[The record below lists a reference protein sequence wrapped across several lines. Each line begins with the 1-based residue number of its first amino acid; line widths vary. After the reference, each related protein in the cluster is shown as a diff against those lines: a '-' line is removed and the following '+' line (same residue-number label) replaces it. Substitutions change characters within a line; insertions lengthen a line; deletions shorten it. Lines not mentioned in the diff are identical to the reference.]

1 MMFDHKDNPMTG
13 SIGFKDTTQK
23 TSDVLQDMIRAMEG
37 EHITLRDLLA
47 KMGESGLL
55 IICALISLP
64 FLVPVS
70 IPGVSTVFGAGIVL
84 IGIAVTFNRLPW
96 LPTKIADRQLN
107 REKLVPVL
115 ERGVRI
121 LRKVDRFVKPR
132 LLFLTRGPGMNRFNG
147 LVLTA
152 AGLLLMAPL
161 GFIPFSNTFPGLA
174 ILFLS
179 AGIAQRDGVMV
190 LASYVMNVVTV
201 LYFGALAYAAF
212 FAGNTLI
219 KLGS

>member
-1 MMFDHKDNPMTG
+1 MTG

-96 LPTKIADRQLN
+96 LPSKIADRPLN

-115 ERGVRI
+115 ERGVKI

-132 LLFLTRGPGMNRFNG
+132 LLFLTRGAGMNRFNG

-179 AGIAQRDGVMV
+179 AGIAQRDGVLV
-190 LASYVMNVVTV
+190 LASYVMNLITV